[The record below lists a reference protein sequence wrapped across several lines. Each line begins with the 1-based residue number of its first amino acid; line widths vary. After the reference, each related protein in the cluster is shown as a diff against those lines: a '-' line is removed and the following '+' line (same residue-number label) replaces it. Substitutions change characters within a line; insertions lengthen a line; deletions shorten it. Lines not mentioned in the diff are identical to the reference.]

1 MPASGEQAA
10 RLTSEEIP
18 SRWLE
23 LLLEAMAQAPIEQ
36 GAAEAVGAL
45 LDLIHELLPGHVVG
59 VCLALPPSRVLV
71 RRGPAERMEGAS
83 PEPSRLFPSVAHE
96 RVAPLLVP
104 PGSSFHWGHDDLDAV
119 LSMGPEARFL
129 ERAGEAVAAV
139 VKSATLLAEAR
150 SRAEEVR
157 RLQAQVVQSE
167 KLAGLGQLAAGV
179 VHELNNPLTSI
190 ITYTEFLRKKVEQ
203 SGIDPDDAERLG
215 RIGEAAERVRRFTRG
230 LIDYARP
237 SSGEIDLVSL
247 HGVIDQALGFCEYL
261 LREGNVEVER
271 VYDTHLA
278 SVSGVGGEL
287 TQIFVNL
294 ITNACHAL
302 PLAGGKLVIA
312 TRMARGLVVV
322 EVRDNG
328 HGIDP
333 DDLERIFDPFF
344 TTKAQGAGTGLGLS
358 IVRNLVQQHGGTV
371 RASSPPGQGALF
383 LLELPAA

>member
-1 MPASGEQAA
+1 V
-10 RLTSEEIP
+10 IP

-23 LLLEAMAQAPIEQ
+23 LLLGAVAQAPIEQ
-36 GAAEAVGAL
+36 GVAEAAGAL
-45 LDLIHELLPGHVVG
+45 LDLIHELLPGHAVG
-59 VCLALPPSRVLV
+59 VCLVRPPSRLLV
-71 RRGPAERMEGAS
+71 RRAPAALMEGS
-83 PEPSRLFPSVAHE
+83 PPDPSRLFPSLAHE
-96 RVAPLLVP
+96 RVEPLLVP

-139 VKSATLLAEAR
+139 VKGAWLLAEAR
-150 SRAEEVR
+150 ARSEEVR

-179 VHELNNPLTSI
+179 VHEMNNPLTSI
-190 ITYTEFLRKKVEQ
+190 ITYTEFLRKKAEK
-203 SGIDPDDAERLG
+203 SGGDPEDAERLG

-237 SSGEIDLVSL
+237 SSGEIGPVSL
-247 HGVIDQALGFCEYL
+247 HAVIDQALGFCEYL

-302 PLAGGKLVIA
+302 PATGGKLVIA
-312 TRMARGLVVV
+312 TRMVHQTVVA

-328 HGIDP
+328 HGIQLA
-333 DDLERIFDPFF
+333 DLERIFDPFF

-358 IVRNLVQQHGGTV
+358 IVRNLVQQHGGHV
-371 RASSPPGQGALF
+371 SAQSPPGQGAIF
-383 LLELPAA
+383 LLQLPAL